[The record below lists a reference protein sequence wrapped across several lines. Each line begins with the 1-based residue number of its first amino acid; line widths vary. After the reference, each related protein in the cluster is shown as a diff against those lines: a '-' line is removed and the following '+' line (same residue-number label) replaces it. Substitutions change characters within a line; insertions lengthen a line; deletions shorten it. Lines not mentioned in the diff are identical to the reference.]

1 MSLLDIIV
9 SVLAGL
15 ALATI
20 FILTLRENDKKLEHA
35 HKIAKLHYD
44 NSVFWQNI
52 AESNKSLFE
61 GYRDMWKEEC
71 ARTDEMREKVRQLR
85 EIKF

>member
-15 ALATI
+15 ALATA
-20 FILTLRENDKKLEHA
+20 FILIMRENDKQLEHA

-52 AESNKSLFE
+52 AESNKSLYE
-61 GYRDMWKEEC
+61 SYRAMWIDEC
-71 ARTDEMREKVRQLR
+71 VRLDEMREQVRQLR

>member
-52 AESNKSLFE
+52 AESNKSLYE
-61 GYRDMWKEEC
+61 SYRAMWIVEC
-71 ARTDEMREKVRQLR
+71 VRLDEMREQVRQLR